1 MRAVLT
7 AVAMVAVVGVKLHYM
22 VYEAAEAR
30 RQLIPALARYPHG
43 VLSPQNS
50 NHTRVLLVKWL
61 QEERDR
67 SGTSPAYS
75 PDLSTSP
82 PAPVAVNVKT
92 SVATVPTVPRWVGQG
107 RLQPEGQAQ
116 PPPTGAASPEGDA
129 GSHVST
135 VMENE
140 PSRAATTVTATLP
153 PPPSQASD
161 HTHSNKS
168 TGYVLALDY
177 WEQQTSAS
185 RNLQSLQCWAAQFN
199 LSVVEPVMVGSV
211 LRTPL
216 TDPPAGGRFWF
227 RDVFDLE
234 MWNHLSSK
242 LSHSKLVSWE
252 KFVSHAPRDVI
263 MVSFKHAFPSEIRD
277 RLKRLAS
284 QPLTEPQLPPSERL
298 KEGCGSKRPPSTA
311 FMSKY
316 RFRVVREVC
325 FNFAYGD
332 KLTMK
337 EFSRHLY
344 GGLPPSG
351 TTVVYRQ
358 WRGTGPPA
366 RVLIPDAECGNTGIQ
381 EEVGPSPS
389 LLHHAAQYQE
399 KYLNGQPYV
408 AIMARMEKVKGMM
421 MKRKQGRLTLAQC
434 FEKLL
439 ATWTRTRERSGL
451 NHTFLAI
458 DIGRYGSNSF
468 HSAGDGTD
476 LSVEFERF
484 FRAVQGQR
492 LSVASWEDSFEDVAH
507 TTDSGYVALLQKVL
521 VVQAKCVVFI
531 GGGSFQKHALRL
543 YRQAHPDHRS
553 QCIRIVSECTLAKNL
568 YL

>member
-7 AVAMVAVVGVKLHYM
+7 AVVMVAVVGVKLHYM
-22 VYEAAEAR
+22 VYEAAEAK

-43 VLSPQNS
+43 VLSPKSS

-61 QEERDR
+61 QEERER
-67 SGTSPAYS
+67 SGTSSAYS
-75 PDLSTSP
+75 PDSP
-82 PAPVAVNVKT
+82 ASPALPE
-92 SVATVPTVPRWVGQG
+92 SVSVETRAARVPTVPRWVGQG
-107 RLQPEGQAQ
+107 RLQSEGQAQ
-116 PPPTGAASPEGDA
+116 SPPTRARDPEGDTGTY
-129 GSHVST
+129 GSTPEV
-135 VMENE
+135 NE
-140 PSRAATTVTATLP
+140 PSRATATATLP
-153 PPPSQASD
+153 PPLSQASD
-161 HTHSNKS
+161 HAHSNRS

-185 RNLQSLQCWAAQFN
+185 RNLQSLQCWAAQLN

-216 TDPPAGGRFWF
+216 TDHPAGRGFWF
-227 RDVFDLE
+227 RDVFNLE
-234 MWNHLSSK
+234 MWNRLSSK

-252 KFVSHAPRDVI
+252 EFVSHAPRDVI
-263 MVSFKHAFPSEIRD
+263 LVNFRHAFPSEIRE
-277 RLKRLAS
+277 RLQRLAS
-284 QPLTEPQLPPSERL
+284 QQLTEPQLPPSERL
-298 KEGCGSKRPPSTA
+298 REGCDSRWPPSTA

-316 RFRVVREVC
+316 RFRVVRRVC

-332 KLTMK
+332 KVTMK
-337 EFSRHLY
+337 EFSRHVY
-344 GGLPPSG
+344 GGHSPSE

-381 EEVGPSPS
+381 EVVGPSPT
-389 LLHHAAQYQE
+389 LLRHVATYQE
-399 KYLNGQPYV
+399 RYLSGQPYV

-439 ATWTRTRERSGL
+439 AAWTEVREHSGL

-458 DIGRYGSNSF
+458 DIGKYGSNSF
-468 HSAGDGTD
+468 HSTGDGSD
-476 LSVEFERF
+476 LDVEFERF
-484 FRAVQGQR
+484 FRAVHGHR
-492 LSVASWEDSFEDVAH
+492 LSVDSWEHSFEDVAH
-507 TTDSGYVALLQKVL
+507 STDSGYVALLQKVL

-531 GGGSFQKHALRL
+531 GGGSFQKHALHL
-543 YRQAHPDHRS
+543 YKQAHPDQHS